1 MSLLIDRGKHGR
13 YNIEIRVDLKI
24 SRFGSGNPRLTEVP
38 MLKQPIRVA
47 IALKSPS
54 VAAAGYPVRG
64 IVHDPEA
71 QAYRDALM
79 QEHAEIRAR
88 IEEALGHPIGVVWD
102 LTLMTNLISAEV
114 WPGDIETIRTVEGV
128 RSVEKEQQR
137 ILHAA
142 DADVGLLPVLDKQM

>member
-1 MSLLIDRGKHGR
+1 
-13 YNIEIRVDLKI
+13 
-24 SRFGSGNPRLTEVP
+24 

-71 QAYRDALM
+71 QAYREALM

-88 IEEALGHPIGVVWD
+88 IEEALGHSIEVIWD

-114 WPGDIETIRTVEGV
+114 RPGDIETIRTVEGV
-128 RSVEKEQQR
+128 RSVEKDRRR
-137 ILHAA
+137 ILYAA
-142 DADVGLLPVLDKQM
+142 DADVGLLPVLEKQK

>member
-1 MSLLIDRGKHGR
+1 MR
-13 YNIEIRVDLKI
+13 
-24 SRFGSGNPRLTEVP
+24 
-38 MLKQPIRVA
+38 KQPIRVA

-88 IEEALGHPIGVVWD
+88 IEEALGHSIEVIWD

-114 WPGDIETIRTVEGV
+114 LPGDIETIRTVDGV
-128 RSVEKEQQR
+128 RSVEREQQR
-137 ILHAA
+137 ILHTT
-142 DADVGLLPVLDKQM
+142 DADVGLLPVLDKQQM